1 MDAAQKPGVR
11 LIRLAATLSIAGV
24 AGLAFVWPRLAGA
37 LIYERADIGAGQA
50 WRLWTGHL
58 VHYTGSHL
66 LFDLAV
72 FLAAG
77 LWLEWIRPPLARWF
91 YLLAPPAISAALW
104 WGDPALE
111 RYAGLS
117 GLATGMLVLLA
128 LVQRRRDVGAPPW
141 FWPAVLL
148 LVAVKVV
155 VESTTQTPLFAR
167 LDAGVRVVP
176 LAHLGGIVCALVAF
190 LAAQWRDRRCARRP
204 PAGANG
210 AG

>member
-1 MDAAQKPGVR
+1 MDAAQNPGGR
-11 LIRLAATLSIAGV
+11 LNRLAATLAIAAV
-24 AGLAFVWPRLAGA
+24 AGLAFAWPRLAGA
-37 LIYERADIGAGQA
+37 LIYERADILAGQV

-58 VHYTGSHL
+58 VHYTASHL
-66 LFDLAV
+66 VWDLAV

-104 WGDPALE
+104 WGEPALA

-117 GLATGMLVLLA
+117 GLATGVLVLLA
-128 LVQRRRDVGAPPW
+128 LVQRRRDAGAPPW

-155 VESTTQTPLFAR
+155 AEATAQTPLFAR
-167 LDAGVRVVP
+167 MDAGVRVVP
-176 LAHLGGIVCALVAF
+176 LAHLGGIVCALIAF
-190 LAAQWRDRRCARRP
+190 LAAQWQEGRRARQAQAR
-204 PAGANG
+204 ANG

>member
-1 MDAAQKPGVR
+1 MDAAQKPSVH
-11 LIRLAATLSIAGV
+11 LIRLGATLSIAGG

-37 LIYERADIGAGQA
+37 LIYERADILAGQA

-66 LFDLAV
+66 VWDLAV

-77 LWLEWIRPPLARWF
+77 LWLEWIRPRLTRWF
-91 YLLAPPAISAALW
+91 YLLTPPAISAALW
-104 WGDPALE
+104 WGDPTLE

-117 GLATGMLVLLA
+117 GLATGVLVLLA
-128 LVQRRRDVGAPPW
+128 LVQRRRDAGAPPW

-155 VESTTQTPLFAR
+155 AEATTQVPLFAR
-167 LDAGVRVVP
+167 MDAGVRVVP
-176 LAHLGGIVCALVAF
+176 LAHLGGIVCALLAF
-190 LAAQWRDRRCARRP
+190 LAAQWQERHHARLPRTRP
-204 PAGANG
+204 NG
-210 AG
+210 TR

>member
-1 MDAAQKPGVR
+1 MDAAQKPGAR

-24 AGLAFVWPRLAGA
+24 AGLAFVWPRFAGA
-37 LIYERADIGAGQA
+37 LIYERADIAAGQA

-58 VHYTGSHL
+58 VHYTVSHL
-66 LFDLAV
+66 VFDLAV

-104 WGDPALE
+104 WGEPALE

-117 GLATGMLVLLA
+117 GLATGVLVLLA
-128 LVQRRRDVGAPPW
+128 LVQRRRDAGAPPW

-167 LDAGVRVVP
+167 MEAGVRVIP

-190 LAAQWRDRRCARRP
+190 LAAQYWERRHVRP
-204 PAGANG
+204 LRPRANG
-210 AG
+210 AD

>member
-1 MDAAQKPGVR
+1 MDAAQKPSVR
-11 LIRLAATLSIAGV
+11 LSRLGATLSIAVV
-24 AGLAFVWPRLAGA
+24 AGLAFVWPRLTDA
-37 LIYERADIGAGQA
+37 LIYERTDILAGQA

-58 VHYTGSHL
+58 VHYTASHL
-66 LFDLAV
+66 LWDLVV

-77 LWLEWIRPPLARWF
+77 LWLEWIRPRLTRWF

-111 RYAGLS
+111 HYAGLS
-117 GLATGMLVLLA
+117 GLATGVLVLLA

-155 VESTTQTPLFAR
+155 VESATQAPLFAR

-176 LAHLGGIVCALVAF
+176 LAHLGGIVCALIAF
-190 LAAQWRDRRCARRP
+190 LTAQSWERRHARRS
-204 PAGANG
+204 GARADG
-210 AG
+210 AH